1 MLSLVHLCDSSGRIL
16 VGRDYRGEVGS
27 LRVKSFC
34 EERLRRSTGDS
45 PPIEQFDGSTFFT
58 RRLHGLVLLGA
69 TSSDV
74 NAAAATEILVALGN
88 VFLAFGIVEHGVAPS
103 PSAVQ
108 AKAPLIL
115 ALLDECLDNGVPQN
129 LDPAMLRNV
138 ILVEGATAG
147 PGPVT
152 ERQASLPGAVTTR
165 SLTSATPWRPH
176 GVRHTQP
183 SQVLIDVVER
193 VSVTLSSAGAAMS
206 GEVHG
211 VARLTCRMSGM
222 PSCHIAFNEAVPLAG
237 AIFHQCVRLEQF
249 AQRGEITFTPPE
261 GAFDLM
267 TWRQTEDVRPPLRV
281 TTSLTRRGRT
291 RSELVVL
298 VRASFPKELTAFDVR
313 VRIPLPALTSGVVSR
328 LGGAQG
334 TAKWRRSEKVL
345 LWKVR
350 ELAGGGDASL
360 ALEISTASR
369 THEEESGRLVPLT
382 LCFNVPQLT
391 ATGMRVR
398 FLRVATPDAPVSKFI
413 RYTVCAGTYE
423 VRVPA

>member
-1 MLSLVHLCDSSGRIL
+1 
-16 VGRDYRGEVGS
+16 
-27 LRVKSFC
+27 
-34 EERLRRSTGDS
+34 
-45 PPIEQFDGSTFFT
+45 
-58 RRLHGLVLLGA
+58 
-69 TSSDV
+69 
-74 NAAAATEILVALGN
+74 
-88 VFLAFGIVEHGVAPS
+88 
-103 PSAVQ
+103 
-108 AKAPLIL
+108 
-115 ALLDECLDNGVPQN
+115 
-129 LDPAMLRNV
+129 
-138 ILVEGATAG
+138 
-147 PGPVT
+147 
-152 ERQASLPGAVTTR
+152 
-165 SLTSATPWRPH
+165 
-176 GVRHTQP
+176 
-183 SQVLIDVVER
+183 
-193 VSVTLSSAGAAMS
+193 
-206 GEVHG
+206 
-211 VARLTCRMSGM
+211 
-222 PSCHIAFNEAVPLAG
+222 
-237 AIFHQCVRLEQF
+237 
-249 AQRGEITFTPPE
+249 
-261 GAFDLM
+261 
-267 TWRQTEDVRPPLRV
+267 
-281 TTSLTRRGRT
+281 
-291 RSELVVL
+291 